1 MNFINNTNDVEV
13 LRKKLH
19 KLIEDNASYEEIYQ
33 ISIELDNVIEK
44 YIMPFEKAN

>member
-1 MNFINNTNDVEV
+1 MNFINNTNNIEV

-33 ISIELDNVIEK
+33 VSIELDNEIEK
-44 YIMPFEKAN
+44 YIMPLERAN